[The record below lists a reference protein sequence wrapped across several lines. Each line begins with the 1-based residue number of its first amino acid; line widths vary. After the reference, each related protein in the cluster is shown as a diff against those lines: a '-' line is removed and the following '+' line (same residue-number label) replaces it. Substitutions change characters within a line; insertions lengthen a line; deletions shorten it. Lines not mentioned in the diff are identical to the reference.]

1 MKITVSDEGQF
12 LSIHVERESEKSYYS
27 VIINY
32 SRHKTIVVSFV
43 AEGASIACVPSA
55 TKED

>member
-12 LSIHVERESEKSYYS
+12 SSILVERESEISYYS
-27 VIINY
+27 VLIND
-32 SRHKTIVVSFV
+32 SRHKSTVVTFA